1 MVVPF
6 FAASFGASGAVA
18 GGVVAVDWGGGSV
31 ATRALAVSISFAV
44 PVALTITLSVSFAV
58 SATVSVSIPTVPV
71 SIPISTSG
79 FAISFSLF
87 TTAGTVFSGSMAA
100 TQGL

>member
-58 SATVSVSIPTVPV
+58 SATVSVSIP
-71 SIPISTSG
+71 ISTSG